1 MLKLFIGQYKN
12 EKTLIKFNMVR
23 YTTMC
28 IVLDYYCY
36 MNSMDADVACTIDKL
51 QDLVFKKSS
60 FEDTEENRTMV
71 QTTIVNMKMMG
82 LLNAHTQ
89 DTLVITNQGK
99 QAYIDQT
106 YHLATA
112 NLYQANASRKLSL
125 IAIGVAIAGILLTL
139 ILQLIESNAA

>member
-1 MLKLFIGQYKN
+1 MLNLFIGQYEN

-23 YTTMC
+23 FTTMC
-28 IVLDYYCY
+28 IVLDYYCF
-36 MNSMDADVACTIDKL
+36 MNSVESDVACTLDHLIG
-51 QDLVFKKSS
+51 LVFNKSS
-60 FEDTEENRTMV
+60 FEDTEENRTIV

-89 DTLVITNQGK
+89 DTLAITNQGK

-112 NLYQANASRKLSL
+112 NLYQANASRRLSM

-139 ILQLIESNAA
+139 LLQFI

>member
-1 MLKLFIGQYKN
+1 MLNLFIGRYQYAKS
-12 EKTLIKFNMVR
+12 LIKFNTVR
-23 YTTMC
+23 CTTMC
-28 IVLDYYCY
+28 IVLDYYCF
-36 MNSMDADVACTIDKL
+36 MNSVESDVACTLDHLIG
-51 QDLVFKKSS
+51 LVFNKSS
-60 FEDTEENRTMV
+60 FEDTEENRTIV

-89 DTLVITNQGK
+89 DTLAITNQGK

-112 NLYQANASRKLSL
+112 NLYQANASRRLSM

-139 ILQLIESNAA
+139 LLQFI

>member
-1 MLKLFIGQYKN
+1 MLKLFTGQYKN

-23 YTTMC
+23 YTTIC

-36 MNSMDADVACTIDKL
+36 MNSIDSDVTCTINQL
-51 QDLVFKKSS
+51 QDFVFKKSS
-60 FEDTEENRTMV
+60 FNDTEENRTMV

-82 LLNAHTQ
+82 LLYSYTQ
-89 DTLVITNQGK
+89 DTLAITNQGK

-112 NLYQANASRKLSL
+112 NLYQANASRKLSVL
-125 IAIGVAIAGILLTL
+125 AICVAIAGILLTL
-139 ILQLIESNAA
+139 ILQFLSN

>member
-1 MLKLFIGQYKN
+1 MLNLFIGQYKN

-36 MNSMDADVACTIDKL
+36 MNSMDADVACTIDLL

-82 LLNAHTQ
+82 LLNAHTLG
-89 DTLVITNQGK
+89 TLAFNRGGK
-99 QAYIDQT
+99 KKSGRAV
-106 YHLATA
+106 
-112 NLYQANASRKLSL
+112 R
-125 IAIGVAIAGILLTL
+125 
-139 ILQLIESNAA
+139 

>member
-1 MLKLFIGQYKN
+1 MLKLFNGQYKN

-28 IVLDYYCY
+28 IVLDYYCF
-36 MNSMDADVACTIDKL
+36 MNSLDSDVACTIDHL
-51 QDLVFKKSS
+51 IGLVFNKSS
-60 FEDTEENRTMV
+60 FDDTEENRTMV

-82 LLNAHTQ
+82 LLYAHTQ
-89 DTLVITNQGK
+89 NTLAITNQGK

-112 NLYQANASRKLSL
+112 NLYQANSSRRLSV
-125 IAIGVAIAGILLTL
+125 IAISVSIAGILLTL
-139 ILQLIESNAA
+139 ILQLKF

>member
-1 MLKLFIGQYKN
+1 MLKLFNGQYKN

-28 IVLDYYCY
+28 IVLDYYCF
-36 MNSMDADVACTIDKL
+36 MNSVNSDVACTIDHL

-60 FEDTEENRTMV
+60 FDDTEENRIIV

-82 LLNAHTQ
+82 LLDAHTL
-89 DTLVITNQGK
+89 DTLAITNRGK

-112 NLYQANASRKLSL
+112 NLYQANASRRLSM
-125 IAIGVAIAGILLTL
+125 IAIGVAFAGVFLTL
-139 ILQLIESNAA
+139 ILQFI

>member
-1 MLKLFIGQYKN
+1 MLNLFIGQYKN

-28 IVLDYYCY
+28 IVLDYYCF
-36 MNSMDADVACTIDKL
+36 MNSVESDVACTLDHLIG
-51 QDLVFKKSS
+51 LVFNKSS
-60 FEDTEENRTMV
+60 FEDTIV

-89 DTLVITNQGK
+89 DTLAITNQGK

-112 NLYQANASRKLSL
+112 NLYQANASRRLSM

-139 ILQLIESNAA
+139 LLQFI

>member
-1 MLKLFIGQYKN
+1 MLKLFNGQYKN

-28 IVLDYYCY
+28 IVLDYYCF
-36 MNSMDADVACTIDKL
+36 MNSVDSDVACTIDHL
-51 QDLVFKKSS
+51 QDLVFNKSS
-60 FEDTEENRTMV
+60 FDDTEENRIMV
-71 QTTIVNMKMMG
+71 QTTIINMKMTG
-82 LLNAHTQ
+82 LLNALTQ
-89 DTLVITNQGK
+89 DSLVISNQGK

-112 NLYQANASRKLSL
+112 NLYQANASRRLSM

-139 ILQLIESNAA
+139 ILQFI

>member
-1 MLKLFIGQYKN
+1 MLKLFNGQYKN

-28 IVLDYYCY
+28 IVLDYYCF
-36 MNSMDADVACTIDKL
+36 MNSLDSDVACTIDHL
-51 QDLVFKKSS
+51 IGLVFNKSS
-60 FEDTEENRTMV
+60 FKDTEENRTMV

-82 LLNAHTQ
+82 LLYAHTQ
-89 DTLVITNQGK
+89 DTLAITNQGK

-112 NLYQANASRKLSL
+112 NLYQANSSRRLSV
-125 IAIGVAIAGILLTL
+125 IAISVSIAGILLTL
-139 ILQLIESNAA
+139 ILQIKF

>member
-1 MLKLFIGQYKN
+1 MLNLFIGQYKN

-23 YTTMC
+23 FTTMC
-28 IVLDYYCY
+28 IVLDYYCF
-36 MNSMDADVACTIDKL
+36 MNSVESDVACTLDHLIG
-51 QDLVFKKSS
+51 LVFNKSS
-60 FEDTEENRTMV
+60 FEDTEENRTIV

-89 DTLVITNQGK
+89 DTLAITNQGK

-112 NLYQANASRKLSL
+112 NLYQANASRRLSM
-125 IAIGVAIAGILLTL
+125 IAIGVAIAGIRLTL
-139 ILQLIESNAA
+139 LLQFI

>member
-1 MLKLFIGQYKN
+1 MLNLFIGQYKN

-23 YTTMC
+23 FTTMC
-28 IVLDYYCY
+28 IVLDYYCF
-36 MNSMDADVACTIDKL
+36 MNSVESDVACTLDHLIG
-51 QDLVFKKSS
+51 LVFNKSS
-60 FEDTEENRTMV
+60 FEDTEENRTIV
-71 QTTIVNMKMMG
+71 QTTIVNMEMMG

-89 DTLVITNQGK
+89 DTLAITNQGK

-112 NLYQANASRKLSL
+112 NLYQANASRRLSM

-139 ILQLIESNAA
+139 LLQFI

>member
-1 MLKLFIGQYKN
+1 MLNLFIGQYKN

-23 YTTMC
+23 YATMC
-28 IVLDYYCY
+28 IVLDYYCF
-36 MNSMDADVACTIDKL
+36 MNSVESDVACTLDHLIG
-51 QDLVFKKSS
+51 LVFNKSS

-89 DTLVITNQGK
+89 DTLAITNQGK

-112 NLYQANASRKLSL
+112 NLYQANASRRLSM

-139 ILQLIESNAA
+139 LLQFI